1 MSMIYVHDLTFA
13 YESSFED
20 VFSHVTFQLDTNW
33 NLGFTGRN
41 GRGKTTFLKL
51 LCGHYTYQGSITAQ
65 VDFSYFPL
73 SITHKQQDTI
83 EILRQAAPHAQD
95 WQFFRELNLLAVC
108 EDVLYRCFD
117 TLSSGEQTKCLLA
130 ALFLRENNFLLID
143 EPTNHL
149 DVLARQKIGQYLKQK
164 HGFILVSHDRAL
176 LDACTD
182 HTLAIE
188 KNNIVVQKGNFS
200 VWYENKCRRDEFE
213 RQENEKLTKDISRLQ
228 SAAQRT
234 SQWSKQVEKTK
245 NGMRTG
251 GLRPDKGYI
260 GHKAAKMMQRSKNIE
275 ARKQAAL
282 EDKEALLKNIESAD
296 SLKLSPLQYTSTQL
310 ARLQDLSLFYDK
322 KQVLS
327 GFNLEIIGG
336 ERIALCGANGCGKSS
351 ILKLLCGQDINYTG
365 TFWRG
370 SNLKISYVPQ
380 TTDHLYGN
388 LHDYAVQRHIS
399 ESLLKAIL
407 RKLGFSREQFE
418 KNIEAFSSGQKKK
431 VLLAQSLCQSAHLY
445 IWDEPLNFMDILSR
459 MQIEDLI
466 KIYQPTMLFVEHDD
480 TFCQHIATKQIF
492 IDV

>member
-1 MSMIYVHDLTFA
+1 MSMIDIRNLTFA
-13 YESSFED
+13 YDSSFEE
-20 VFSHVTFQLDTNW
+20 VFSHVTLQLDTNW
-33 NLGFTGRN
+33 KLGFTGRN

-51 LCGHYTYQGSITAQ
+51 LCGQYAYQGSITAQ

-73 SITHKQQDTI
+73 AIAHKQQDTI
-83 EILRQAAPHAQD
+83 EILRRAAPYAQD

-130 ALFLRENNFLLID
+130 ALFLRENHFLLID

-149 DVLARQKIGQYLKQK
+149 DALARQNIGKYLKRK

-188 KNNIVVQKGNFS
+188 KTDIIVQKGNFS
-200 VWYENKCRRDEFE
+200 VWYENKYRRDEFE
-213 RQENEKLTKDISRLQ
+213 REENEKLKKDISRLQ

-245 NGMRTG
+245 NGTRTG

-296 SLKLSPLQYTSTQL
+296 SLKLSPLQYTSTPL
-310 ARLQDLSLFYDK
+310 VRLQDLSLFYGE
-322 KQVLS
+322 KQVFS
-327 GFNLEIIGG
+327 GFNMEILCG

-351 ILKLLCGQDINYTG
+351 ILKLLYGQDIDYSG

-388 LHDYAVQRHIS
+388 LHDYAVQRNIS
-399 ESLLKAIL
+399 EGLLKAIL
-407 RKLGFSREQFE
+407 RKLGFSREQLE

-431 VLLAQSLCQSAHLY
+431 VLLAHSLCQSAHLY
-445 IWDEPLNFMDILSR
+445 IWDEPLNFIDVLSR
-459 MQIEDLI
+459 IQIEDLL
-466 KIYQPTMLFVEHDD
+466 KRYQPTMLFVEHDD
-480 TFCQHIATKQIF
+480 AFCQHIATKQIF
-492 IDV
+492 IDA